1 MTTHSPIFIAEVSS
15 NHHRDLQRCIEF
27 IKTAAEIGCDA
38 VKFQL
43 FQIEQ
48 LFAPEILAKSET
60 HRKRK
65 DWELPVSFLPELK
78 QSCDEYGIQ
87 FSCTPFYL
95 DAVAELAPYVDFYK
109 IASYELLWTDL
120 LVACAKTGLP
130 VVLSTGMATLEE
142 IDQAVLT
149 LKENGAK
156 DITLLHCV
164 SAYPTPENECNL
176 AVLESFRNRYKV
188 NVGWSDH
195 TVSSAVLNRAVH
207 KWRADVI
214 EFHLDL
220 DEKGDEYASGH
231 CWLPQQIA
239 PVIQGIKLANVIDGN
254 PEKQFVASEAS
265 DREWRADPLDGLRPL
280 RHQREKFGVS
290 E

>member
-1 MTTHSPIFIAEVSS
+1 MTRHEPIFIAEVSS
-15 NHHRDLQRCIEF
+15 NHHRDLDRCIEF
-27 IKTAAEIGCDA
+27 IKVASQIGCDA

-43 FQIEQ
+43 FQVDK

-65 DWELPVSFLPELK
+65 DWELPIDFLPVIK
-78 QSCDEYGIQ
+78 RHCDLHGIQ

-95 DAVAELAPYVDFYK
+95 EAVTELEPYVDFYK
-109 IASYELLWTDL
+109 IASYELLWDDL
-120 LVACAKTGLP
+120 LKACAKTGKP
-130 VVLSTGMATLEE
+130 VVLSTGMATIDE
-142 IDQAVLT
+142 IDHALDIFRQ
-149 LKENGAK
+149 NGAQ

-164 SAYPTPENECNL
+164 SAYPTPESECNL
-176 AVLESFRNRYKV
+176 AVLENFRRRYKV

-195 TVSSAVLNRAVH
+195 TVSNAVINRAVH

-220 DEKGDEYASGH
+220 DEKGDEYSSGH
-231 CWLPQQIA
+231 CWLPQQIT
-239 PVIQGIKLANVIDGN
+239 PVIQDIKLASIIDGK

-265 DREWRADPLDGLRPL
+265 DRDWRADPTDGLRPMHHI
-280 RHQREKFGVS
+280 RYSFNG
-290 E
+290 

>member
-1 MTTHSPIFIAEVSS
+1 MTKHSPVFIAEVSS

-27 IKTAAEIGCDA
+27 IKTAADIGCDA

-43 FQIEQ
+43 FKIEE
-48 LFAPEILAKSET
+48 LFAPEILSKSEM

-65 DWELPVSFLPELK
+65 QWELPVSFLPQLK

-95 DAVAELAPYVDFYK
+95 DAVAELEPFVNFYK
-109 IASYELLWTDL
+109 IASYELLWDDL
-120 LVACAKTGLP
+120 LAACAKTGKP
-130 VVLSTGMATLEE
+130 VVISAGMATIEE
-142 IDQAVLT
+142 IDHALKI
-149 LKENGAK
+149 LKENGAS

-164 SAYPTPENECNL
+164 SAYPTPECECNL
-176 AVLESFRNRYKV
+176 AVLGSFRNRYQVK
-188 NVGWSDH
+188 VGWSDH
-195 TVSSAVLNRAVH
+195 TVSSAVINRAVH
-207 KWRADVI
+207 RWEADVV

-220 DEKGDEYASGH
+220 DETGDEYASGH

-239 PVIQGIKLANVIDGN
+239 PVIQGIKLANMIDGN

-280 RHQREKFGVS
+280 KNIRHSFS
-290 E
+290 S

>member
-1 MTTHSPIFIAEVSS
+1 MTKHSPVFIAEVSS

-27 IKTAAEIGCDA
+27 IKTAADIGCDA
-38 VKFQL
+38 VKCQL
-43 FQIEQ
+43 FKIEEV
-48 LFAPEILAKSET
+48 FAPEILSKSEM

-65 DWELPVSFLPELK
+65 QWELPVSFLPQLK

-95 DAVAELAPYVDFYK
+95 DAVAELEPYVDFYK
-109 IASYELLWTDL
+109 IASYELLWDDL
-120 LVACAKTGLP
+120 LAACAKTGKP
-130 VVLSTGMATLEE
+130 VVISAGMATIEE
-142 IDQAVLT
+142 IDHALKI
-149 LKENGAK
+149 LKENGAS

-164 SAYPTPENECNL
+164 SAYPTPECECNL
-176 AVLESFRNRYKV
+176 AVLGSFRNRYQVK
-188 NVGWSDH
+188 VGWSDH
-195 TVSSAVLNRAVH
+195 TVSSAVINRAVH
-207 KWRADVI
+207 RWEADVV

-220 DEKGDEYASGH
+220 DETGDEYASGH

-239 PVIQGIKLANVIDGN
+239 PVIQGIKLANMIDGN

-280 RHQREKFGVS
+280 KNIRHSFS
-290 E
+290 S

>member
-1 MTTHSPIFIAEVSS
+1 MTKHSPVFIAEVSS

-27 IKTAAEIGCDA
+27 IKTAADIGCDA

-43 FQIEQ
+43 FKIEE
-48 LFAPEILAKSET
+48 LFAPEILSKSEM

-65 DWELPVSFLPELK
+65 QWELPVSFLPQLK

-95 DAVAELAPYVDFYK
+95 DAVAELEPYVDFYK
-109 IASYELLWTDL
+109 IASYELLWDDL
-120 LVACAKTGLP
+120 LAACAKTGKP
-130 VVLSTGMATLEE
+130 VVISAGMATIEE
-142 IDQAVLT
+142 IDHALKI
-149 LKENGAK
+149 LKENGAS

-164 SAYPTPENECNL
+164 SAYPTPECECNL
-176 AVLESFRNRYKV
+176 AVLGSFRNRYQVK
-188 NVGWSDH
+188 VGWSDH
-195 TVSSAVLNRAVH
+195 TVSSAVINRAVH
-207 KWRADVI
+207 RWEADVV

-220 DEKGDEYASGH
+220 DETGDEYASGH

-239 PVIQGIKLANVIDGN
+239 PVIQGIKLANMIDGN

-265 DREWRADPLDGLRPL
+265 DREWRADPQDGLRPMKS
-280 RHQREKFGVS
+280 QREKFGVS

>member
-1 MTTHSPIFIAEVSS
+1 MTKHSPVFIAEVSS

-27 IKTAAEIGCDA
+27 IKTAADIGCDA

-43 FQIEQ
+43 FKIEE
-48 LFAPEILAKSET
+48 LFAPEILSKSEM

-65 DWELPVSFLPELK
+65 QWELPVSFLPQLK

-95 DAVAELAPYVDFYK
+95 DAVAELEPYVDFYK
-109 IASYELLWTDL
+109 IASYELLWDDL
-120 LVACAKTGLP
+120 LAACAKTGKP
-130 VVLSTGMATLEE
+130 VVISAGMATIEE
-142 IDQAVLT
+142 IDHALKI
-149 LKENGAK
+149 LKENGAS

-164 SAYPTPENECNL
+164 SAYPTPECECNL
-176 AVLESFRNRYKV
+176 AVLGSFRNRYQVK
-188 NVGWSDH
+188 VGWSDH
-195 TVSSAVLNRAVH
+195 TVSSAVINRAVH
-207 KWRADVI
+207 RWEADVV

-220 DEKGDEYASGH
+220 DETGDEYASGH

-239 PVIQGIKLANVIDGN
+239 PVIQGIKLANMIDGN

-280 RHQREKFGVS
+280 KNIRHSFS
-290 E
+290 S

>member
-1 MTTHSPIFIAEVSS
+1 MTKHSPVFIAEVSS

-27 IKTAAEIGCDA
+27 IKTAADIGCDA

-43 FQIEQ
+43 FKIEE
-48 LFAPEILAKSET
+48 LFAPEILSKSEM

-65 DWELPVSFLPELK
+65 EWELPVSFLPQLK

-95 DAVAELAPYVDFYK
+95 DAVAELEPYVDFYK
-109 IASYELLWTDL
+109 IASYELLWDDL
-120 LVACAKTGLP
+120 LAACAKTGKP
-130 VVLSTGMATLEE
+130 VVISAGMATIEE
-142 IDQAVLT
+142 IDHALKI
-149 LKENGAK
+149 LKENGAS

-164 SAYPTPENECNL
+164 SAYPTPECECNL
-176 AVLESFRNRYKV
+176 AVLGSFRNRYQVK
-188 NVGWSDH
+188 VGWSDH
-195 TVSSAVLNRAVH
+195 TVSSAVINRAVH
-207 KWRADVI
+207 RWEADVV

-220 DEKGDEYASGH
+220 DETGDEYASGH

-239 PVIQGIKLANVIDGN
+239 PVIQGIKLANMIDGN

-280 RHQREKFGVS
+280 KNIRHSFS
-290 E
+290 S